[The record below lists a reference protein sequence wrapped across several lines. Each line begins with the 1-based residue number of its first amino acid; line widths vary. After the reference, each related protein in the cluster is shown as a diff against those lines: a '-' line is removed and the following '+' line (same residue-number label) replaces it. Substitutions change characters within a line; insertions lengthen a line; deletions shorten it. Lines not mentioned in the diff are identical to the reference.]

1 MIPITVTTSSNILAT
16 LIIPMVIP
24 IASTAIASNICL
36 EL

>member
-16 LIIPMVIP
+16 LIPMVIP
-24 IASTAIASNICL
+24 IASTIIASNICL